1 MTKIYVAAPFSSPT
15 LAIVEDRV
23 RAVGDACAWLLAEGY
38 LPMSPV
44 AHWHVPARR
53 NDLPTQALAWI
64 EWNRA
69 WLHASD
75 ALAVLCINGWQDSQ
89 GVGLEMKW
97 AQEAGK
103 PVWAVGVSGEG
114 FFWKGG
120 AEKY

>member
-1 MTKIYVAAPFSSPT
+1 MIKIYVAAPYSSPT
-15 LAIVEDRV
+15 LAILEDRV

-69 WLHASD
+69 WLHAAD
-75 ALAVLCINGWQDSQ
+75 ALAVLRINGWRDSQ
-89 GVGLEMKW
+89 GVALEMKW
-97 AQEAGK
+97 AQEACQ
-103 PVWAVGVSGEG
+103 PIWMVEAVGDG
-114 FFWKGG
+114 FRWCDG
-120 AEKY
+120 A